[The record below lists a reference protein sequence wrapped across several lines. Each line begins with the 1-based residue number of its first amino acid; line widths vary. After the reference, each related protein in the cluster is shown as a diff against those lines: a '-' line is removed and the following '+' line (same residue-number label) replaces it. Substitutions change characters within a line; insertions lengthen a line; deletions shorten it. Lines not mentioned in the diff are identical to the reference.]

1 MEDMI
6 VELEYP
12 VTKGEVT
19 VDKLVFTGRPKV
31 RHMIAGDKYQRGSFE
46 YEVAVMSAM
55 TGVPEVIIRDMDYED
70 FVHADAVM
78 GQRFNTFY
86 EVQKAMADDTP
97 RSAPQE

>member
-1 MEDMI
+1 MEDA
-6 VELEYP
+6 VFELKYP

-31 RHMIAGDKYQRGSFE
+31 RHMIAGDKYQRGSHD
-46 YEVAVMSAM
+46 YEVAIMSAM

-70 FVHADAVM
+70 FVRADAVM

-86 EVQKAMADDTP
+86 GVQNTMAEDTP
-97 RSAPQE
+97 QNAPQE

>member
-12 VTKGEVT
+12 VTRGEVM

-31 RHMIAGDKYQRGSFE
+31 RHMIAGDKYQRGSYG

-55 TGVPEVIIRDMDYED
+55 TGVPEIIIQDMDYED
-70 FVHADAVM
+70 FVHAFAEW
-78 GQRFNTFY
+78 GLRFTNFY
-86 EVQKAMADDTP
+86 P
-97 RSAPQE
+97 G